1 MRKRGKKWLCIMMS
15 VIMTSGLFNP
25 NIVSAKESKDG
36 DSYSVSNEVGQEVPS
51 SNNAKY
57 QDNQEAGSQD
67 AEIEGIASDIGM
79 PEMQRKKKEGTGI
92 QKKDAPGIDQKA
104 YDKNAVRTFSLNKG
118 AVDTANSQ
126 IDTENKITGSCG
138 DLEWSLEKETGLLRF
153 EGTGK
158 MPDYS
163 KASETPWSE
172 VANIIKKISV
182 PKGVTSIGDYAFSNL
197 VELEEVI
204 LPEGV
209 NNLGKN
215 AFSNCEKLN
224 KVTLP
229 DSIEKIGFQAFSNC
243 IQLSE
248 INIPLSWKECP
259 TSSTNGE
266 ISSDYCGHIFEGCK
280 NLKEITV
287 PEGIEEI
294 PSFGFCKSDYLI
306 TVNLPTTLKEI
317 RNHTFYDCGNLE
329 KIDVPE
335 GVSYIGKA
343 AFCYCGSLKEVSL
356 SEGITELALFSFYKC
371 SSLQKIKLP
380 DSIEKIGYKSFAECT
395 QLSEINIPLN
405 WKECPTAS
413 TSGDIS
419 ADYCGHIFEDCK
431 SLKEITVPEGIE
443 KIPSYGFCKSN
454 YLVTVNIPQTLKT
467 IPNHVFY
474 DCGSLKSVNIPKGVS
489 YIGKSA
495 FCYCGSLKEVSLSEG
510 ITELALFSFYR
521 CSSLSQIE
529 LPDSIEKIG
538 YQSFAECTQLSEIN
552 IPLSWKECPTASTSG
567 DINADNTGHIFEG
580 CKKLTKISVNSKMN
594 QIPSF
599 GFCGANYLE
608 TIILPEGLTQIKNH
622 TFFGCSKL
630 VNVNIP
636 DTVAVLKKSA
646 FCGCS
651 ALTEIQLSE
660 NLADINSFAFDGC
673 KSLKKIKVPDTVTK
687 LGYQCF
693 ANCTNLEEINI
704 PAGWKECPSDTG
716 NTGLGN
722 QGSIFINCDNLVSVT
737 VPEGITEIPD
747 FGFSNCNKLRDV
759 QLPESL
765 LKIGKYAFYNC
776 SVLLALKIPEKVEDI
791 EQNAFCYCTS
801 IQFVKIP
808 EKVETINEDTFYGC
822 KALENVSVCKTL
834 KNIEQNAFEGSS
846 INNIFY
852 EGTNTEYEKIL
863 IKDQNVQG
871 TDIKI
876 NYGVLCDYE
885 EPNKIL
891 ESSYTKPE
899 NEKYNSF
906 YGGYLDE
913 NGHREVN
920 VQDAF
925 FGKKNKKIY
934 VSLPKDSYVTL
945 GFKKPLLC
953 PDNSAIVMTTTGDMN
968 ERADIYV
975 ETLSGDLIY
984 IDTVY
989 EKKSYHTVFLHDIDD
1004 YIVGVK
1010 IVGRDLD
1017 GDSPGFDIVNLGL
1030 IAQDT
1035 NESGTSNTNTKVT
1048 LKKGDKS
1055 YNLRKE
1061 QQEIMVTSKEE
1072 VSILVSADWGDAMP
1086 GTVELV
1092 QENKVIL
1099 ENKGGSFVDIK
1110 PGDIFLPSKNIYVVL
1125 IDSNNKIVEKLKI
1138 YLSIKLEESYF
1149 SQTTTWYDI
1158 WCKGDKYKSYTRNFD
1173 LHVGD
1178 SIKNT
1183 GDKFRAEADI
1193 PKEKANEVYITKNG
1207 YMRCNIPEELVYSC
1221 HEAVLYPNDT
1231 DGAFA
1236 QFAVAKQSG
1245 QSQYVNLVVS
1255 HLSVI
1260 ENKMQSYD
1268 MYVDINW
1275 NGCPKGKIYLKQG
1288 NTIINLKEGKN
1299 TELILGG
1306 KLSRSAGKVYLCWE
1320 STNGYSWSQELYLD
1334 VYETSAS
1341 NLSIDG
1347 GEKASGTNT
1356 EENEKNE
1363 VWAGANLSFDLFSD
1377 AVPVEMSYEPTTI
1390 NEGTFKGTLGIKFK
1404 DDDRTKKTV
1413 IFDQVQSAIKEM
1425 KTEFVADGSIKDLK
1439 KSLEKTGNKVV
1450 GGASQFAI
1458 SVNTDLIGYVEG
1470 TYKIN
1475 SEGKIVD
1482 IQFTDTGV
1490 LSDLEGK
1497 VSLTRQHFAQGI
1509 PWYWMMELKA
1519 KMGLNMKFEPEY
1531 DEKGAVIAPLKSN
1544 ASISLGAKTAA
1555 GVSGVA
1561 SLGVKGTGTIH
1572 ADGQIAPFAL
1582 DKMEL
1587 YADYKIELLQCEIG
1601 SWVSGSLVTLTGD
1614 KYYLLKDK
1622 QFFPKNGKISGQKA
1636 LKMAQNNKQQEW
1648 KQLSRDYLEESS
1660 KFTANKTAKQRRS
1673 RSSKNEIVNLSQFKT
1688 NTYTF
1693 SEPQLLAL
1701 DNNKKIMVWVDDS
1714 GESNR
1719 PVEANRST
1727 LYYSVFDG
1735 ITWGEPQVVQDDK
1748 TADMY
1753 PVLKKIDNAV
1763 YLVWINANK
1772 VLDKNDTFKDYCK
1785 SMDVAFAKFDVA
1797 TEKFK
1802 NISNIETN
1810 NMADILPDITV
1821 VNGKPTV
1828 VWVQNSEGD
1837 VLQQTGEASIYK
1849 AFLNNGNWTMEK
1861 LKDNLGSVDGICV
1874 NDNDGNLE
1882 IYFSQ
1887 DTDQN
1892 NFTIEDKE
1900 IFKISENGLEQVT
1913 DNNIADTKP
1922 QISGGKV
1929 YWYKNGQITDG
1940 KNNID
1945 INEGSDRYNIISN
1958 GNDEVILY
1966 TKLNDDNTTTIYAS
1980 YKDKY
1985 GWSAPTEVVKTDG
1998 YIPKLSGIIN
2008 EDGKVEFIANQI
2020 EMQENTYGQ
2029 ADLQMYSVDRKCN
2042 LSIEKADYQEATLS
2056 PNRELEITVN
2066 VRNSGTATI
2075 GKAQISIYDGEKELQ
2090 SELVNLKLKPGESDS
2105 LFLSYTLPE
2114 NIADIPSGYTVKV
2127 IPQEKNDIDLSDN
2140 KAQIILRKKDIS
2152 VENVKVQKVDEKTM
2166 VFAYIA
2172 NRGLETVNNVEVSLC
2187 KDFEGKNVLETKTIS
2202 SIDVAKGKSISFEK
2216 SVEQGEVVYVK
2227 AKELSDENSIINNSD
2242 FTLVSKSE
2250 SVSNF
2255 EMKSIDLEK
2264 VTVNLEK
2271 DSFAYTGKE
2280 IEPKVTINNFVT
2292 GKDYSLT
2299 YKDNVNVG
2307 IASVTIKG
2315 TSDKVSGE
2323 KTITFQIIKAKPE
2336 ISVEN
2341 TIVKN
2346 YGDEPFVLGASVTGG
2361 GKLTYESA
2369 NKEIVEVS
2377 ESGIVTIKGKGST
2390 RIEISAKE
2398 SANYTGISKVINIII
2413 KEKATDNLP
2422 GKDDAPNTKPVIKTN
2437 EVKSIKISGI
2447 SKQIAQGKKISLK
2460 ATVLPANADN
2470 KKLLWKS
2477 SNTKIATVTQTGKVL
2492 VKKGTAGKQVIITA
2506 TAMDNSGSKA
2516 TWKIKSMKGIVKK
2529 ISLTGKKKV
2538 NAGGKIKLKA
2548 KVTSTKKANTKILWK
2563 SSNSK
2568 YATVDKKGVVR
2579 TKKSAKRKTIK
2590 ITAMATD
2597 GSGVK
2602 AVIKIKIQ

>member
-1 MRKRGKKWLCIMMS
+1 MRKRGKKWLCIIMS
-15 VIMTSGLFNP
+15 VIMISGLFNP

-57 QDNQEAGSQD
+57 QDNQENGSQD

-104 YDKNAVRTFSLNKG
+104 YDKNAVRTFSLNEG

-126 IDTENKITGSCG
+126 VDTENKITGSCG

-204 LPEGV
+204 LPEGI

-215 AFSNCEKLN
+215 AFSNCEKLI

-229 DSIEKIGFQAFSNC
+229 DSIEKVGFQAFSNC

-280 NLKEITV
+280 NLKEITI

-317 RNHTFYDCGNLE
+317 RNHTFYDCENLE

-395 QLSEINIPLN
+395 QLSELNIPLN

-474 DCGSLKSVNIPKGVS
+474 DCGSLKNINIPKGVS

-580 CKKLTKISVNSKMN
+580 CKKLTKISINAKMN

-636 DTVAVLKKSA
+636 DTVTVLKKSA

-776 SVLLALKIPEKVEDI
+776 LNLSSSAVPQKVVEISQEAFSKCKSLLVVNIPDSVE
-791 EQNAFCYCTS
+791 
-801 IQFVKIP
+801 
-808 EKVETINEDTFYGC
+808 
-822 KALENVSVCKTL
+822 
-834 KNIEQNAFEGSS
+834 NIEKNAFENCSLLKTINYSGSKDKWKAININTIGNS
-846 INNIFY
+846 IIDDIIINYDFKVQYTAEDFQGIWEGEYDGNSGSTIVRRHFVVKMKKCIVNGKYGRISGEEIISPSENEDSKYAANGSYQWTGTVNMLTGTFFY
-852 EGTNTEYEKIL
+852 QGKTWIEYPEGYDNFDFVTYDGVLSIDKTTLEGINEKSSNRTFEATLLGSTQNSNTEVILTQDNKKYNLLKENKTIIEDSDDKVTITVIPDWNNKIEGK
-863 IKDQNVQG
+863 IRIFQKNVSIESKTG
-871 TDIKI
+871 VFLDIKP
-876 NYGVLCDYE
+876 G
-885 EPNKIL
+885 KIFSPS
-891 ESSYTKPE
+891 E
-899 NEKYNSF
+899 
-906 YGGYLDE
+906 
-913 NGHREVN
+913 
-920 VQDAF
+920 
-925 FGKKNKKIY
+925 
-934 VSLPKDSYVTL
+934 
-945 GFKKPLLC
+945 
-953 PDNSAIVMTTTGDMN
+953 
-968 ERADIYV
+968 DIYV
-975 ETLSGDLIY
+975 ELLDSQGTRVESR
-984 IDTVY
+984 
-989 EKKSYHTVFLHDIDD
+989 
-1004 YIVGVK
+1004 K
-1010 IVGRDLD
+1010 IR
-1017 GDSPGFDIVNLGL
+1017 
-1030 IAQDT
+1030 
-1035 NESGTSNTNTKVT
+1035 
-1048 LKKGDKS
+1048 
-1055 YNLRKE
+1055 
-1061 QQEIMVTSKEE
+1061 
-1072 VSILVSADWGDAMP
+1072 
-1086 GTVELV
+1086 
-1092 QENKVIL
+1092 
-1099 ENKGGSFVDIK
+1099 
-1110 PGDIFLPSKNIYVVL
+1110 
-1125 IDSNNKIVEKLKI
+1125 
-1138 YLSIKLEESYF
+1138 LSIKTKLAADLGTN
-1149 SQTTTWYDI
+1149 QTTTWYDI
-1158 WCKGDKYKSYTRNFD
+1158 WCKGDRYKSYTRNFD

-1207 YMRCNIPEELVYSC
+1207 YVRCNIPEELVYSC

-1245 QSQYVNLVVS
+1245 QSQYVNLVAS

-1693 SEPQLLAL
+1693 SEPQLIAL
-1701 DNNKKIMVWVDDS
+1701 DNNKKLMVWVDDS

-1719 PVEANRST
+1719 PVEANRSI

-1735 ITWGEPQVVQDDK
+1735 ITWSEPQVVQDDK

-1785 SMDVAFAKFDVA
+1785 SMDVAFAEFDVA

-1849 AFLNNGNWTMEK
+1849 AFLNNGNWTIEK

-2187 KDFEGKNVLETKTIS
+2187 KDSEGKNVLGTKTIS

-2227 AKELSDENSIINNSD
+2227 AKELSDENSIINNSG
-2242 FTLVSKSE
+2242 FTLVSNSDSITDFK
-2250 SVSNF
+2250 
-2255 EMKSIDLEK
+2255 MKSIDLEK
-2264 VTVNLEK
+2264 ITVNVEK
-2271 DSFAYTGKE
+2271 DSFVYTGKE
-2280 IEPKVTINNFVT
+2280 IEPKVTINNFVA

-2299 YKDNVNVG
+2299 YKDNIDVG
-2307 IASVTIKG
+2307 TASVTIKG

-2413 KEKATDNLP
+2413 KEKAADNLS

-2447 SKQIAQGKKISLK
+2447 SNQIAQGKKISLK